1 MPTPIRVHVLKNLL
15 HGNKHFDTLIEGF
28 SCGFKLGIEGFP
40 IPRVS
45 RNHIS
50 VFKNP
55 KTVTDKIDSEL
66 LLGRVE
72 GPFDNPPFSTYI
84 SSPLGLIPKKEPGEF
99 RLIHDLSFP
108 KASSVNTCIPREA
121 STVQYESLDY
131 FLQLVKSNGRKCLIA
146 KADIESAFRI
156 IPIHP
161 SQHYLLGFTWQGKY
175 YFDKCLPMG
184 CSSSC
189 NIFEKFSSAIQW
201 ILTTKLGVQSM
212 SHILDDFMFIGH
224 KDTSEC
230 LKSLN
235 TFLALAEKLGIPVK
249 ESKTVLP
256 STRVTVHGIL
266 IDTNVME
273 VSIPKDKLSNMLSLL
288 ALFKI
293 RKKCTLK
300 ELQSLIGHLNF
311 ACLII
316 VPGRP
321 FLRRLI
327 DLTKGTYK
335 PYNFIRIT
343 KEARADMA
351 AWHYFLEHFNGKCIM
366 LEDKWMSSDKIKL
379 YTDAASTQGYA
390 AVFGS
395 RWFNGPWPE
404 RWDQYHITIKELYPI
419 VAAVEVWGNKLKNHC
434 ILFMSDNM
442 GVVEIINKLTS
453 RDTTIMILVRRLVV
467 TTMKHNIMF
476 RAKHIPGKYNII
488 ADRLSRF
495 KLQEARDA
503 APWLDKVPIALDTPI
518 LPWN

>member
-1 MPTPIRVHVLKNLL
+1 M
-15 HGNKHFDTLIEGF
+15 
-28 SCGFKLGIEGFP
+28 
-40 IPRVS
+40 
-45 RNHIS
+45 
-50 VFKNP
+50 
-55 KTVTDKIDSEL
+55 
-66 LLGRVE
+66 
-72 GPFDNPPFSTYI
+72 
-84 SSPLGLIPKKEPGEF
+84 
-99 RLIHDLSFP
+99 
-108 KASSVNTCIPREA
+108 
-121 STVQYESLDY
+121 
-131 FLQLVKSNGRKCLIA
+131 
-146 KADIESAFRI
+146 
-156 IPIHP
+156 
-161 SQHYLLGFTWQGKY
+161 
-175 YFDKCLPMG
+175 
-184 CSSSC
+184 
-189 NIFEKFSSAIQW
+189 
-201 ILTTKLGVQSM
+201 
-212 SHILDDFMFIGH
+212 
-224 KDTSEC
+224 
-230 LKSLN
+230 
-235 TFLALAEKLGIPVK
+235 
-249 ESKTVLP
+249 P
-256 STRVTVHGIL
+256 STKVTVHGIL

-288 ALFKI
+288 ALFKT

-316 VPGRP
+316 VPGRT

-327 DLTKGTYK
+327 DLTKGTYN
-335 PYNFIRIT
+335 PYHFIRIT

-351 AWHYFLEHFNGKCIM
+351 AWHYFLEHFNGKCIL

-395 RWFNGPWPE
+395 RWFNGPWPK
-404 RWDQYHITIKELYPI
+404 RWDQYHISIKELYPI
-419 VAAVEVWGNKLKNHC
+419 VAAVEVWGNLLKNHC

-453 RDTTIMILVRRLVV
+453 RDPTIMILVRRLVV

-503 APWLDKVPIALDTPI
+503 APWLDKVPIVLDTPI